1 MFGLNNRVWHSP
13 ITLENFPF
21 SHTHNWLNSDLQTS
35 LKSVRELVFILQKH
49 LLFHSSFLEEL
60 ILWGFTLSLFFCQF
74 IISIHIYLL
83 LSIFF
88 FRTGME
94 IIFKFSF
101 LWTHLK
107 LSHLAHGDACIYV
120 HIAYYIVPLWF
131 WLIVWGEFLMRVLD
145 WNVKTI
151 NQWQIAWTKL
161 WKLLE
166 LTFAGTLVGEIVELP
181 WAELMW
187 I

>member
-1 MFGLNNRVWHSP
+1 MTQSNYPREFSIFTHTQLIEFWPTDIFEECERVGFHPSK
-13 ITLENFPF
+13 TFAM
-21 SHTHNWLNSDLQTS
+21 S
-35 LKSVRELVFILQKH
+35 FIIPWRVNIMR
-49 LLFHSSFLEEL
+49 FHPKSFL
-60 ILWGFTLSLFFCQF
+60 FLFFFANLSFLF
-74 IISIHIYLL
+74 IFIYCYP
-83 LSIFF
+83 SFF
-88 FRTGME
+88 LRTGME

-107 LSHLAHGDACIYV
+107 LSHLAHGDACIYA

-166 LTFAGTLVGEIVELP
+166 FTFAGTLVGELVELP

>member
-1 MFGLNNRVWHSP
+1 MTQSNYPR
-13 ITLENFPF
+13 EF
-21 SHTHNWLNSDLQTS
+21 SIFTHTHNWLNSDLQTS

-49 LLFHSSFLEEL
+49 LLCHSSFLEEL
-60 ILWGFTLSLFFCQF
+60 ILWGFTLILFFFFFVANLSFLF
-74 IISIHIYLL
+74 IFIYCYP
-83 LSIFF
+83 SFF

-107 LSHLAHGDACIYV
+107 LSHLAHGDACIYA

-166 LTFAGTLVGEIVELP
+166 LTFAGTLVGELVELP

>member
-1 MFGLNNRVWHSP
+1 MWHSP

-21 SHTHNWLNSDLQTS
+21 SHTHTQLIEFWPTDIFEECERVGFHPSKTFAMS
-35 LKSVRELVFILQKH
+35 FIIPWRVNIMR
-49 LLFHSSFLEEL
+49 FHPKPF
-60 ILWGFTLSLFFCQF
+60 FFFCQF

-88 FRTGME
+88 LRTGME

-107 LSHLAHGDACIYV
+107 LSHLAHGDACIYA

-166 LTFAGTLVGEIVELP
+166 LTFAGTLVGELVELP

>member
-1 MFGLNNRVWHSP
+1 MWHSP

-21 SHTHNWLNSDLQTS
+21 SHTHTNWLNSDLQTS

-49 LLFHSSFLEEL
+49 LLCHSSFLEEL
-60 ILWGFTLSLFFCQF
+60 ILWGFTLSLFFFFFCQF
-74 IISIHIYLL
+74 IISIHRN
-83 LSIFF
+83 
-88 FRTGME
+88 RTGME

-107 LSHLAHGDACIYV
+107 LSHLAHGDACIYA

-131 WLIVWGEFLMRVLD
+131 WPIVWGEFLMRVLD

-151 NQWQIAWTKL
+151 NQWQISWTKL

-166 LTFAGTLVGEIVELP
+166 LTFAGTLVGELVELP

>member
-1 MFGLNNRVWHSP
+1 MA
-13 ITLENFPF
+13 
-21 SHTHNWLNSDLQTS
+21 
-35 LKSVRELVFILQKH
+35 
-49 LLFHSSFLEEL
+49 
-60 ILWGFTLSLFFCQF
+60 
-74 IISIHIYLL
+74 
-83 LSIFF
+83 
-88 FRTGME
+88 
-94 IIFKFSF
+94 IIFKVSF

-107 LSHLAHGDACIYV
+107 LSHLAHGDACIYA

-166 LTFAGTLVGEIVELP
+166 LTFAGTLVGE
-181 WAELMW
+181 LMSAFGYRVVIMGW
-187 I
+187 WYISLVFQAPLLETTIYTQRLNFYPLHHVVFSGSETFWL

>member
-1 MFGLNNRVWHSP
+1 MTQSNYPREFY
-13 ITLENFPF
+13 IFT
-21 SHTHNWLNSDLQTS
+21 HTHNWLNSDLQTS

-49 LLFHSSFLEEL
+49 LLCHSSFLEEL
-60 ILWGFTLSLFFCQF
+60 ILWGFTLSLFFLLFFFCQF

-107 LSHLAHGDACIYV
+107 LSHLAHGDACIYA

-151 NQWQIAWTKL
+151 NQWQITWTKL

-166 LTFAGTLVGEIVELP
+166 LTFAGTLVGELVELP

>member
-1 MFGLNNRVWHSP
+1 MWHSP

-21 SHTHNWLNSDLQTS
+21 SHTHTHNWLNSDLQTS

-49 LLFHSSFLEEL
+49 LLCHSSFLEEL
-60 ILWGFTLSLFFCQF
+60 ILWGFTLSP
-74 IISIHIYLL
+74 
-83 LSIFF
+83 FF
-88 FRTGME
+88 FFFANLSFLFIFIYCYPSFFLRTGME

-107 LSHLAHGDACIYV
+107 LSHLDHGDACIYA

-166 LTFAGTLVGEIVELP
+166 LTFAGTLVGELVELP

>member
-1 MFGLNNRVWHSP
+1 MTQSNYPR
-13 ITLENFPF
+13 EF
-21 SHTHNWLNSDLQTS
+21 SIFTHTHTHTQLIEFWPTDIFEECERVGFHPSKTFVMSFIIPWRVNIMRFHP
-35 LKSVRELVFILQKH
+35 KSF
-49 LLFHSSFLEEL
+49 
-60 ILWGFTLSLFFCQF
+60 FFCQF

-88 FRTGME
+88 FKNRNGDHFQIQLSLDTFE
-94 IIFKFSF
+94 TFS
-101 LWTHLK
+101 
-107 LSHLAHGDACIYV
+107 SGHGDACIYA

-166 LTFAGTLVGEIVELP
+166 LTFAGTLVGELVELP

>member
-1 MFGLNNRVWHSP
+1 MTQSNYPR
-13 ITLENFPF
+13 EF
-21 SHTHNWLNSDLQTS
+21 SIFTHTHNWLNSDLQTS
-35 LKSVRELVFILQKH
+35 LKSVRELVFIFQKH
-49 LLFHSSFLEEL
+49 LLCHSSILEEL
-60 ILWGFTLSLFFCQF
+60 ILWGFTLSLFFFFFCQL

-88 FRTGME
+88 LRIGMV

-107 LSHLAHGDACIYV
+107 LSHLAHGDACIYAL
-120 HIAYYIVPLWF
+120 IAYYIVPLWF

-166 LTFAGTLVGEIVELP
+166 LTFAGTLVGELVELP

>member
-1 MFGLNNRVWHSP
+1 MWHSP

-21 SHTHNWLNSDLQTS
+21 SHTHTHNWLNSDLQTS

-49 LLFHSSFLEEL
+49 LLCHSSFLEEL
-60 ILWGFTLSLFFCQF
+60 ILWGFTLILFFFVVANLSFLF
-74 IISIHIYLL
+74 IFIYCYP
-83 LSIFF
+83 SFF

-107 LSHLAHGDACIYV
+107 LSHLAHGDACIYA

-166 LTFAGTLVGEIVELP
+166 LTFAGTLVGELVELP